1 MTVAK
6 RKKSPLTRDAL
17 RRLAGPTSYE
27 RGEAYAAGGRVGE
40 IAEDGGHITAFVR
53 GELRYKVSLWCAKA
67 PVTYKCSCPIGLEGA
82 CCKHCVALGLVW
94 LDRAPG
100 AAATSTTRAAN
111 SKATAKKRTRA
122 ERPLTVQDVRAH
134 LAAQPADSLVDLLM
148 QHAMRDDTLRQRLLL
163 DTAKATRTG
172 VNRDTYRRAIDS
184 AVDVGDYVPYQE
196 ASGYFERIDRVLSS
210 IAELS
215 DTHPAAVIELTEYA
229 LTRMEQAI
237 QSIDDSDGG
246 TGEVLERMHQLH
258 FAACNKARPDPEALA
273 RTLFEREMES
283 EWDVFSGAVLRYHKL
298 LGTTGLVTYRALAEA
313 AWKRVPVLR
322 AGDQMRRNEDGRFR
336 ITQIMVAL
344 STLAGDVE
352 ARVTVLQRDLSFAYQ
367 YVVIAELYEAAGKR
381 DSALHWAEQ
390 GVAAFPDRTDSR
402 LRGFLVTQYERR
414 GRHAEAMSL
423 LWKNFEDQQALE
435 HYVAL
440 HAGAT
445 RAGKKRAD
453 ASCAN
458 DWITW
463 RDKALSAIRAS
474 MSARDGSR
482 NMWHAIDGALLV
494 QIFMWEKDHEAA
506 WREAQVSGCNDSL
519 WMDLAKLREQSHPA
533 DAVGVYQ
540 RAVARVLAQT
550 NTRTYPDAVSLLRM
564 VARVMK
570 SANDSEALREYLTVV
585 RTRHKAKR
593 NFIRLLD
600 AAKL

>member
-1 MTVAK
+1 MSVTK
-6 RKKSPLTRDAL
+6 RKKSPLTREVL

-27 RGEAYAAGGRVGE
+27 RGEAYAASGRVGD
-40 IAEDGGHITAFVR
+40 IAEDGGHITAYVR
-53 GELRYKVSLWCAKA
+53 GEMRYKVSLWCARA

-94 LDRAPG
+94 LDREPG
-100 AAATSTTRAAN
+100 AAAMSTTRVAKSN
-111 SKATAKKRTRA
+111 ATAKQRTRA
-122 ERPLTVQDVRAH
+122 ERPLTMQDVREH
-134 LAAQPADSLVDLLM
+134 LSAQRADALVELLM
-148 QHAMRDDTLRQRLLL
+148 QHAMRDESLRQRLML

-172 VNRDTYRRAIDS
+172 INIDTYRRALDS
-184 AVDVGDYVPYQE
+184 AIDIGDYVPYQE
-196 ASGYFERIDRVLSS
+196 ASGYFERIDDVLSS

-215 DTHPAAVIELTEYA
+215 DSHPAAVIELTEYA

-237 QSIDDSDGG
+237 ESIDDSDGG
-246 TGEVLERMHQLH
+246 TSDILHRMHELH
-258 FAACNKARPDPEALA
+258 LAACAKARPDPEALA
-273 RTLFEREMES
+273 HTLFEREMES

-298 LGTTGLVTYRALAEA
+298 LGAQGLATYRALAES

-336 ITQIMVAL
+336 ITQIMVAVATL
-344 STLAGDVE
+344 SGDVE
-352 ARVTVLQRDLSFAYQ
+352 ARVAVLQRDLSFAYQ
-367 YVVIAELYEAAGKR
+367 YLVIADLYEAAGKR
-381 DSALHWAEQ
+381 DTALHWAEQ

-402 LRGFLVTQYERR
+402 LRDFLVTQYWRR
-414 GRHAEAMSL
+414 SRNAEAMSL
-423 LWKNFEDQQALE
+423 LWKNFEDRHALE
-435 HYVAL
+435 PYIAL

-445 RAGKKRAD
+445 RAGRKRAD
-453 ASCAN
+453 AKHAS

-463 RDKALSAIRAS
+463 RDKALNAIRVS

-482 NMWHAIDGALLV
+482 SVWHAIDGSLLV

-506 WREAQVSGCNDSL
+506 WREAQASGCNDSL

-540 RAVARVLAQT
+540 RAVDRVLAPT
-550 NTRTYPDAVSLLRM
+550 NSRTYPDAVSHVRK

-570 SANDSEALREYLTVV
+570 AANHIEALRDYLMAL

-593 NFIRLLD
+593 NFMQLLD